1 MNNKYARHTLLDLHL
16 KYVCMHLQ
24 HVIDIPFKDLFL
36 ILLAF
41 IRDHF
46 PFLLLLLLS
55 FAEVRFYDQFSFL
68 KTPRCT
74 KIKTRLLGLTRMS
87 TKSQKTKKTVEEQ
100 LSKGC
105 LTGTRGYVIYSPGT
119 TPGEH
124 VTYPRGI
131 GK

>member
-1 MNNKYARHTLLDLHL
+1 MYASSTCHR
-16 KYVCMHLQ
+16 YSFQ
-24 HVIDIPFKDLFL
+24 RFIPHPLG
-36 ILLAF
+36 IYS
-41 IRDHF
+41 
-46 PFLLLLLLS
+46 PSCSFLLLHLLS

-87 TKSQKTKKTVEEQ
+87 TKSQKMKKTVEEQ